1 MRHSQVDKRA
11 TRTVPR
17 QCVSDYGHNVHKD
30 APVRMPPV
38 TLNFSSFGMEPL
50 KVVLG
55 RQKRLRQMELT
66 PEY

>member
-17 QCVSDYGHNVHKD
+17 QCVSDYGYNVYKD
-30 APVRMPPV
+30 APVKIPLGLP
-38 TLNFSSFGMEPL
+38 FGNLAFVPL
-50 KVVLG
+50 SDWLVQVLRE
-55 RQKRLRQMELT
+55 RQTKLT